1 MNKNEEKKEI
11 QENIEKEESV
21 QNKIPK
27 TILQTSKDTVQ
38 SYIIDFIATKCIGW
52 QYIHFTDDDII
63 TYFKENPLDEF
74 PLIIDKFNNFKKG
87 AHKSDL
93 FRYYYL
99 YINGGFHID
108 SDAKIQANIDSIIKS
123 YDFVSVYSAIEGTIF
138 QGILGSI
145 PKHPIIYK
153 ALKHAYNVDVN
164 ELDKEYFL
172 FCKEIYDI
180 IHNRGIKYENIKLYK
195 EFKDEHNVVAN
206 TYNIE
211 TNEKNGTETKE
222 LLFTHYF
229 YHKVIPFPYD
239 PPKTVGTTKIGI
251 TFTVP
256 ATAMDIFTN
265 GIKQNVLYLYDLL
278 KNIGYDVYFIIINK
292 EAEIVKTPNFWNI
305 PGKYKYINM
314 SDMCKEPL
322 HVVIQIGFQLSGKEI
337 YFYKE
342 CGTKTVFYV
351 CGNKYFIEGE
361 SCLYKKDDD
370 YDFQYNEMGNMRFDQ
385 IWLIPQMVNSC
396 TYYLKTFFR
405 TKAIE
410 VPFIWSP
417 FVMENYEKELG
428 KSIKYVNRGKEKNI
442 AVFEP
447 NLSIMKWSL
456 PALLVCENAHRTLRD
471 NSLIKY
477 IYATNIVETSN
488 KSFNPTLFNKIV
500 KSLDIFT
507 TKKLS
512 IEARYNSLFFM
523 SKYSDIAVSFQTENN
538 LNYLYLDMAWMGW
551 PIVHNANLCKD
562 VGYYY
567 DGYNYEE
574 GGDVLKNVILTHD
587 ENVAK
592 YTEKNRKIIDRY
604 LPTNKKLQKAYKKL
618 IDNLLK

>member
-1 MNKNEEKKEI
+1 MAEI
-11 QENIEKEESV
+11 IANS
-21 QNKIPK
+21 NIPK
-27 TILQTSKDTVQ
+27 IILQCSKDTVP
-38 SYIIDFIATKCIGW
+38 SYVIDLIATKCNGW
-52 QYIHFTDDDII
+52 QYIHFTDEDII
-63 TYFKENPLDEF
+63 EYFKDNPLDEF
-74 PLIIDKFNNFKKG
+74 PLITEQFYKIKKG

-108 SDAKIQANIDSIIKS
+108 SDAKIQANIDTIVKT
-123 YDFVSVYSAIEGTIF
+123 YEFVSVYSAHEGTLF

-145 PKHPIIYK
+145 PRHPIIYE
-153 ALKHAYNVDVN
+153 ALKHAYSVDVDLLN
-164 ELDKEYFL
+164 KDYFL
-172 FCKEIYDI
+172 FCQEIYDI
-180 IHNRGIKYENIKLYK
+180 IHNRGLTYENIKIYK
-195 EFKDEHNVVAN
+195 EFKEQHNAVGN

-211 TNEKNGTETKE
+211 IKDGIEIKE

-239 PPKTVGTTKIGI
+239 PPKSIGTTKIGI

-256 ATAMDIFTN
+256 NVAMDIFTN

-278 KNIGYDVYFIIINK
+278 KNIGYDVYFFVTDK
-292 EAEIVKTPNFWNI
+292 EYDLVKTTNFWNSS
-305 PGKYKYINM
+305 GKYKYIKI
-314 SDMCKEPL
+314 SKMCSYPM

-337 YFYKE
+337 FFFKE
-342 CGTKTVFYV
+342 CGAKVVFYV
-351 CGNKYFIEGE
+351 CGNKYLIDGE
-361 SCLYKKDDD
+361 SCLYKPEDD
-370 YDFQYNEMGNMRFDQ
+370 YDFQYNEMGNIHFDE

-396 TYYLKTFFR
+396 THYLKTFFR
-405 TKAIE
+405 AKTIE

-428 KSIKYVNRGKEKNI
+428 KTIKYVNRGVQKSV

-447 NLSIMKWSL
+447 NLSLMKWCL

-477 IYATNIVETSN
+477 VYATNIVDTSN
-488 KSFNPTLFNKIV
+488 KSFNTKQFNKIV

-574 GGDVLKNVILTHD
+574 GGYVLKNVILTHD

-592 YTEKNRKIIDRY
+592 YTEKNRKVIDRY

-618 IDNLLK
+618 IDNLLSGVK

>member
-1 MNKNEEKKEI
+1 MAEI
-11 QENIEKEESV
+11 MEN
-21 QNKIPK
+21 QKIPK
-27 TILQTSKDTVQ
+27 TILQSSKNIVPA
-38 SYIIDFIATKCIGW
+38 YVINFISTKCDGW
-52 QYIHFTDDDII
+52 EYIHFTDEDII
-63 TYFKENPLDEF
+63 AYFKEHPLDEF
-74 PLIIDKFNNFKKG
+74 PLITEQFNKIKLG

-108 SDAKIQANIDSIIKS
+108 SDAKIQANIDTIVKS
-123 YDFVSVYSAIEGTIF
+123 YDFVSVYSAHEGTLF
-138 QGILGSI
+138 QGILGST
-145 PKHPIIYK
+145 PKHPIIYE
-153 ALKHAYNVDVN
+153 ALKHAYNVDIEVLN
-164 ELDKEYFL
+164 KDYFL
-172 FCKEIYDI
+172 FCQEMYDI
-180 IHNRGIKYENIKLYK
+180 IHNRGVKYENIKLYK
-195 EFKDEHNVVAN
+195 EIKDEYRVVAN

-211 TNEKNGTETKE
+211 MNDGIEKRE

-229 YHKVIPFPYD
+229 YHKVIPFPYE
-239 PPKTVGTTKIGI
+239 PPKSVATTKIGI

-256 ATAMDIFTN
+256 NVAMEMFTN
-265 GIKQNVLYLYDLL
+265 GIKQNVIYLYDLL
-278 KNIGYDVYFIIINK
+278 KNIGYDVYFFVTDK
-292 EAEIVKTPNFWNI
+292 EYENAQKANFWNI
-305 PGKYKYINM
+305 PGKYKYIKMSNM
-314 SDMCKEPL
+314 CNQPMHL
-322 HVVIQIGFQLSGKEI
+322 VIQMGFQLACKELV
-337 YFYKE
+337 FFKF
-342 CGTKTVFYV
+342 CGAKLVYYV
-351 CGNKYFIEGE
+351 CGNKYLIEGE

-370 YDFQYNEMGNMRFDQ
+370 YDFQYNELGNMRFDQ
-385 IWLIPQMVNSC
+385 LWLIPQMKNSC
-396 TYYLKTFFR
+396 GYYLQTLLR

-428 KSIKYVNRGKEKNI
+428 KPIAYVNRGQEKSI
-442 AVFEP
+442 AIFEP
-447 NLSIMKWSL
+447 NLSLMKWVF

-488 KSFNPTLFNKIV
+488 KSFNSKLFNKLA

-507 TKKLS
+507 SKKLS

-538 LNYLYLDMAWMGW
+538 LNYLYLDLAWMGW

-574 GGDVLKNVILTHD
+574 GGDILKNVILTHD

-592 YTEKNRKIIDRY
+592 YTQRNRKVIDRY

-618 IDNLLK
+618 IDSLLTH

>member
-1 MNKNEEKKEI
+1 MAEK
-11 QENIEKEESV
+11 QNIP
-21 QNKIPK
+21 KIPK
-27 TILQTSKDTVQ
+27 IILQSSKTTVP
-38 SYIIDFIATKCIGW
+38 SYVIDVLTTKCSGW
-52 QYIHFTDDDII
+52 QYIHFTDEDVIE
-63 TYFKENPLDEF
+63 YFKENPLDEF
-74 PLIIDKFNNFKKG
+74 PLIAEQFNKFKKG

-108 SDAKIQANIDSIIKS
+108 SDAKIQANIDSIIKT
-123 YDFVSVYSAIEGTIF
+123 YDFVSVYSSIEGTLF
-138 QGILGSI
+138 QGIIGST
-145 PKHPIIYK
+145 PKHPIIYE
-153 ALKHAYNVDVN
+153 ALKHAYSTDVN
-164 ELDKEYFL
+164 VLDNDYFL
-172 FCKEIYDI
+172 FCREIYDI
-180 IHNRGIKYENIKLYK
+180 IHNKGIKYENIKLYH
-195 EFKDEHNVVAN
+195 EFKDEHNIVGN

-211 TNEKNGTETKE
+211 MKDGIETRD

-229 YHKVIPFPYD
+229 YHKVIPFPYQA
-239 PPKTVGTTKIGI
+239 PKSISDTKIGI

-256 ATAMDIFTN
+256 NVAMDIFTN

-278 KNIGYDVYFIIINK
+278 KNIGYDVYFFVTDK
-292 EAEIVKTPNFWNI
+292 EYEIVKTGNFWNI
-305 PGKYKYINM
+305 PGKYKYIKI
-314 SDMCKEPL
+314 SKMCNQPM
-322 HVVIQIGFQLSGKEI
+322 HVIIQIGFQLSGKEI
-337 YFYKE
+337 FFFKE

-351 CGNKYFIEGE
+351 CGNKYIIDGE

-370 YDFQYNEMGNMRFDQ
+370 YEFQYNEMGSIHFNE

-396 TYYLKTFFR
+396 TYYLKTLFR
-405 TKAIE
+405 AKTIE

-428 KSIKYVNRGKEKNI
+428 KTIKYVNRGVQKSI

-477 IYATNIVETSN
+477 VYATNIVETSN
-488 KSFNPTLFNKIV
+488 KSFNPKLFNKIV

-507 TKKLS
+507 SKKLS

-538 LNYLYLDMAWMGW
+538 LNYLYLDLAWMGW

-574 GGDVLKNVILTHD
+574 GGQVLKNVILTHD

-592 YTEKNRKIIDRY
+592 YTEKNRKVIDRY

-618 IDNLLK
+618 IDNLLCGVK